1 MSIRAVLETKKH
13 EHRHSIG
20 HGDTIILESLG
31 HNMVE
36 MQQSINIYL

>member
-1 MSIRAVLETKKH
+1 MAVLEIKKH

-20 HGDTIILESLG
+20 HSDTIILESLG

-36 MQQSINIYL
+36 MQQLINIYL